1 MTHKT
6 LTQQQIDEIFKSLVE
21 VTRDYHNLMYL
32 SSSDKTIRF
41 SKVGALECW
50 HDFILLDHSSK
61 DRIVACYHL
70 INAFNRVYDE
80 LMQQSSIE
88 GIDQIFVSL
97 NYEYHE
103 ADYLE
108 RDFAIQPIA
117 DKFIKTFKEAF
128 LSFIKRYT
136 DFVVKYQELALL
148 EEVNNL

>member
-1 MTHKT
+1 MAF
-6 LTQQQIDEIFKSLVE
+6 TQQRFDEIFKILVDT
-21 VTRDYHNLMYL
+21 TRDYQNLVYL
-32 SSSDKTIRF
+32 ASDNTVRF
-41 SKVGALECW
+41 SKVGTLECW
-50 HDFILLDHSSK
+50 QDFILLDHSSK
-61 DRIVACYHL
+61 DRIIACYHL
-70 INAFNRVYDE
+70 INSFNRIYDE
-80 LMQQSSIE
+80 LMQQTSTSD
-88 GIDQIFVSL
+88 IDQLFIML

-108 RDFAIQPIA
+108 RDYNRQAVA